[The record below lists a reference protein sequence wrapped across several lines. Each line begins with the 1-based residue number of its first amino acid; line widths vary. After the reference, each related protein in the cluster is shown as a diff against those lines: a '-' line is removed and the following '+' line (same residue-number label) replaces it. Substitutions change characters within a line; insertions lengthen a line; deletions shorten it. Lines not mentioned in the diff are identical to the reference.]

1 MEEAVEDFQA
11 DIAEERDTEDMAED
25 QDREDRDLIMAHIMD
40 RVHIIMV
47 EDLIGE
53 EAVDVVRLRLL

>member
-53 EAVDVVRLRLL
+53 EAVDVVRWRLL